1 MSQTRLLQSPVFHR
15 VTLTLMGR
23 STRFWFDRG
32 GPMFWARGGA
42 NYRQSTNSRV
52 LNGRRLDSFSHSC
65 RWRFI
70 SIRPGNPEFHQTC
83 GNGLNAQLPYHLS
96 QDAEVVVRIYD
107 TKGRIART
115 LDMGFQSFGY
125 YASRN
130 KAAYWNGRT
139 DSGEMVSS
147 GTYFYQIQ
155 AGDYTE
161 TRKSVILK

>member
-1 MSQTRLLQSPVFHR
+1 M
-15 VTLTLMGR
+15 
-23 STRFWFDRG
+23 
-32 GPMFWARGGA
+32 
-42 NYRQSTNSRV
+42 
-52 LNGRRLDSFSHSC
+52 
-65 RWRFI
+65 
-70 SIRPGNPEFHQTC
+70 
-83 GNGLNAQLPYHLS
+83 
-96 QDAEVVVRIYD
+96 RIYD
-107 TKGRIART
+107 TKGRISRT

>member
-1 MSQTRLLQSPVFHR
+1 MVAQCFEQGAAPTIVSQPTAMFSMVEDWIHLATVADDGSLVFGQGILSSIKPVET
-15 VTLTLMGR
+15 VLM
-23 STRFWFDRG
+23 
-32 GPMFWARGGA
+32 P
-42 NYRQSTNSRV
+42 NYPNP
-52 LNGRRLDSFSHSC
+52 F
-65 RWRFI
+65 
-70 SIRPGNPEFHQTC
+70 NPETWI
-83 GNGLNAQLPYHLS
+83 PYHLS

>member
-1 MSQTRLLQSPVFHR
+1 M
-15 VTLTLMGR
+15 
-23 STRFWFDRG
+23 
-32 GPMFWARGGA
+32 
-42 NYRQSTNSRV
+42 
-52 LNGRRLDSFSHSC
+52 
-65 RWRFI
+65 
-70 SIRPGNPEFHQTC
+70 
-83 GNGLNAQLPYHLS
+83 
-96 QDAEVVVRIYD
+96 RIYD

>member
-1 MSQTRLLQSPVFHR
+1 
-15 VTLTLMGR
+15 
-23 STRFWFDRG
+23 
-32 GPMFWARGGA
+32 MFWARCGA
-42 NYRQSTNSRV
+42 NYRQSTNSHV
-52 LNGRRLDSFSHSC
+52 LNGRRLDSFSHKGILS
-65 RWRFI
+65 
-70 SIRPGNPEFHQTC
+70 SIKPVETVLMPNYPK
-83 GNGLNAQLPYHLS
+83 HLS

-107 TKGRIART
+107 TKGRISRT